1 MGPFDAALLASAMII
16 TVPILLAAL
25 GETISE
31 RAGVLNVGLEGMIL
45 TGAFAGFVA
54 AWQLDSRVGGL
65 VVAVLSGLLLAAVM
79 AFLSIEAKVDQ
90 MVAGVG
96 INLLAVGA
104 TTFGFDELFG
114 DREQVTLGA
123 VGSLKIPLLGDL
135 GGIGR
140 ALFDQDVMV
149 YVTFLLIPLVAFL
162 MNRTRW
168 GLAVRSVGEKP
179 QAADTAGIGVRRVRW
194 MATLTAGALAGLAGA
209 YLSVIQLGI
218 FRQEMSAGRG
228 FLALAA
234 VIFGRWR
241 PWGVALACFV
251 FGAADALQ
259 LRLQATS
266 NVPVEVWWLV
276 AILGAI
282 GLAVVVTRYARTR
295 RESRTTATGHLSSAP
310 KPTMPTGAT
319 AVAAMA
325 TVLGLLLVVSGTSF
339 SLPSQLW
346 LALPALLALAA
357 LAVAGDSTKM
367 PSALTIPYRRGSR

>member
-1 MGPFDAALLASAMII
+1 MII

>member
-1 MGPFDAALLASAMII
+1 MGPFDAALLATAIVI
-16 TVPILLAAL
+16 TVPLLLAAL

-45 TGAFAGFVA
+45 SGAFAGFVA
-54 AWQLDSRVGGL
+54 TWQLDSRLAGL
-65 VVAVLSGLLLAAVM
+65 AVAVVTGLSLAVVM
-79 AFLSIEAKVDQ
+79 ALLSIEAKVDQ
-90 MVAGVG
+90 VVAGVG
-96 INLLAVGA
+96 INLLAIGA
-104 TTFGFDELFG
+104 TTFGFDELLG
-114 DREQVTLGA
+114 GRGQVTLGA
-123 VGSLKIPLLGDL
+123 VESLEIPVLGEL

-140 ALFDQDVMV
+140 ALFDHDAMV
-149 YVTFLLIPLVAFL
+149 YATFLLIPLVAFL

-168 GLAVRSVGEKP
+168 GLAIRSVGEKP
-179 QAADTAGIGVRRVRW
+179 QAADTAGISVRRVRW
-194 MATLTAGALAGLAGA
+194 MATLTAGALAGLAGG
-209 YLSVIQLGI
+209 YLSVVQLGI

-266 NVPVEVWWLV
+266 SVPEEVWWLV
-276 AILGAI
+276 ALLGAVGLVCVLGRYVQHRSGSRLARSSRTRAATRQPMPARGIVVGSIAMILG
-282 GLAVVVTRYARTR
+282 LTLV
-295 RESRTTATGHLSSAP
+295 LSD
-310 KPTMPTGAT
+310 
-319 AVAAMA
+319 VD
-325 TVLGLLLVVSGTSF
+325 L

-357 LAVAGDSTKM
+357 LAIAGDSTKM
-367 PSALTIPYRRGSR
+367 PSALTLPYRRGAR